1 MPGKCY
7 LWESLTLP
15 ARTSARVRT
24 YADRGNA
31 PVYREMYGELPM
43 TAQCLPFQQIPHS
56 TRLFL
61 DYLSYTPSIRGMY
74 PRSPIFSEWVKD
86 ESQCVVYDAARRGK
100 VSEILERQNRAWGA
114 SPKSLANI
122 DRLRRGAL
130 AAVTGQQVGLFGGP
144 LFSIF
149 KALTAVKLAEQATAA
164 GVDCVPVFWLAT
176 EDHDLAEVN
185 HVALLSEQGLPEPF
199 AAESHA
205 FETNAVADAPVG
217 TVKFGPEVGP
227 LVERAARLLG
237 DSEVVTWLRRA
248 YRPGETLGS
257 AFALLFA
264 RLFAEW
270 GVILLDPADKD
281 FHDLAKPLF
290 RAAIERASEL
300 DEALLGRGKAL
311 EAAGYH
317 QQVKVT
323 SASTLLFEVKNGAR
337 TVVRRRTNGS
347 NSGEFAVGE
356 ERLSPAELLDRIEQN
371 PEKLN
376 PNVLLRPVVQDYLL
390 PTLVYTG
397 GAAEVAYFAQVAV
410 VYEKLLG
417 RVTPILPR
425 FSATLVE
432 PKPERILTRYRLGLP
447 DLFQGP
453 EKVREAIAARSLPPD
468 LQERFSEAYA
478 SIERSMTALR
488 ESIGRLD
495 STLIDTADS
504 TRASMSHQI
513 DRLRARVSRA
523 ETLRN
528 EVITRHADTLSHAL
542 FPHKALQ
549 EREVAG
555 VSFVARYGP
564 ELLANLYQMIRPDCH
579 DHQVIA
585 L

>member
-1 MPGKCY
+1 MK
-7 LWESLTLP
+7 S
-15 ARTSARVRT
+15 
-24 YADRGNA
+24 
-31 PVYREMYGELPM
+31 
-43 TAQCLPFQQIPHS
+43 QCLPFTQIPHS

-61 DYLSYTPSIRGMY
+61 DYLSYTPSVRGLY
-74 PRSPIFSEWVKD
+74 PRSPIFSEWVK
-86 ESQCVVYDAARRGK
+86 EEAQRVVYDAARRGK
-100 VSEILERQNRAWGA
+100 VSEILEQQNRAWGA
-114 SPKSLANI
+114 SPKALANI
-122 DRLRRGAL
+122 ERFRRGAL

-185 HVALLSEQGLPEPF
+185 QVGLLSEHGLPEPF
-199 AAESHA
+199 TVESQA
-205 FETNAVADAPVG
+205 FESNAVADAPVG
-217 TVKFGPEVGP
+217 TVKFGPEIEPV
-227 LVERAARLLG
+227 VERAAALLG
-237 DSEVVTWLRRA
+237 DSEVATWLRQA
-248 YRPGETLGS
+248 YRPGESLGS

-270 GVILLDPADKD
+270 GVILLDPAEKD

-290 RAAIERASEL
+290 RSAIERASEL
-300 DEALLGRGKAL
+300 DEGLLARGKAL

-323 SASTLLFEVKNGAR
+323 STTTLLFEVKDGAR
-337 TVVRRRTNGS
+337 TVVRRKNNGA
-347 NSGEFAVGE
+347 NGEFAVGD
-356 ERLSPAELLDRIEQN
+356 ERVSSAELVDRIEAA
-371 PEKLN
+371 PEKFN

-410 VYEKLLG
+410 VYEKLLE

-425 FSATLVE
+425 FSATLLE
-432 PKPERILTRYRLGLP
+432 AKAERILTRYQLGLP
-447 DLFQGP
+447 DVFQGP

-468 LQERFSEAYA
+468 LQARFSEAYA
-478 SIERSMTALR
+478 SVEQSMVALR
-488 ESIGRLD
+488 ESIGKLD

-504 TRASMSHQI
+504 TRTSMAQQI
-513 DRLRARVSRA
+513 DRLRARVARA
-523 ETLRN
+523 EQQRN
-528 EVITRHADTLSHAL
+528 EVIARHADALSNAL

-555 VSFVARYGP
+555 VSFVARYGA
-564 ELLANLYQMIRPDCH
+564 ELLANLYQNIHPDCH
-579 DHQVIA
+579 DHQVIEVQ
-585 L
+585 

>member
-1 MPGKCY
+1 MK
-7 LWESLTLP
+7 S
-15 ARTSARVRT
+15 
-24 YADRGNA
+24 
-31 PVYREMYGELPM
+31 
-43 TAQCLPFQQIPHS
+43 QCLPFTQIPHS

-61 DYLSYTPSIRGMY
+61 DYLSYTPSVRGMY
-74 PRSPIFSEWVKD
+74 PRSPIFSEWAKD
-86 ESQCVVYDAARRGK
+86 ESQRVVYDAARRGK

-114 SPKSLANI
+114 SPKTLANI
-122 DRLRRGAL
+122 ERFRRGAL

-149 KALTAVKLAEQATAA
+149 KALTAVKLAEEATAA

-176 EDHDLAEVN
+176 EDHDLAEVS
-185 HVALLSEQGLPEPF
+185 HVALLSENGLPEPF
-199 AAESHA
+199 AVEGGGGESH
-205 FETNAVADAPVG
+205 VADAPVG
-217 TVKFGPEVGP
+217 TVKFGVEIEPV
-227 LVERAARLLG
+227 VERAAALLG
-237 DSEVVTWLRRA
+237 DSSSEVTTWLRQA
-248 YRPGETLGS
+248 YRPGESLGS

-270 GVILLDPADKD
+270 GVILLDPAEKD

-300 DEALLGRGKAL
+300 DEALLARGKAL

-323 SASTLLFEVKNGAR
+323 SATALLFEVKDGAR
-337 TVVRRRTNGS
+337 TVVRRRNNNDAGS
-347 NSGEFAVGE
+347 NGGEFAVGE
-356 ERLSPAELLDRIEQN
+356 ERVSAKELVDRIEAA
-371 PEKLN
+371 PEKFN

-432 PKPERILTRYRLGLP
+432 AKPERILTRYQLGLP

-453 EKVREAIAARSLPPD
+453 EKVREAIAARSLPAD
-468 LQERFSEAYA
+468 LQTRFSEAYA
-478 SIERSMTALR
+478 SVEQSMAALR
-488 ESIGRLD
+488 ESIGKLD
-495 STLIDTADS
+495 STLIDTAES
-504 TRASMSHQI
+504 TRSSMAQQI
-513 DRLRARVSRA
+513 DRLRARVTRA
-523 ETLRN
+523 EQQRN
-528 EVITRHADTLSHAL
+528 EIITRKADVLSSAL

-555 VSFVARYGP
+555 VSFVARYGA
-564 ELLANLYQMIRPDCH
+564 ELLANLYQTIRPDCH
-579 DHQVIA
+579 DHQVIEVQ
-585 L
+585 

>member
-1 MPGKCY
+1 MK
-7 LWESLTLP
+7 S
-15 ARTSARVRT
+15 
-24 YADRGNA
+24 
-31 PVYREMYGELPM
+31 
-43 TAQCLPFQQIPHS
+43 QCLPFTQIPHT

-61 DYLSYTPSIRGMY
+61 DYLSDTPSVRGCY
-74 PRSPIFSEWVKD
+74 PRSPIFSEWVQD
-86 ESQCVVYDAARRGK
+86 EAQRVVYDSARRAK
-100 VSEILERQNRAWGA
+100 VGEILERQNRAWGA
-114 SPKSLANI
+114 SAQTLANI
-122 DRLRRGAL
+122 ERFRRGAL

-149 KALTAVKLAEQATAA
+149 KALTAVKLAEEASAA

-199 AAESHA
+199 TVEGLDVESH
-205 FETNAVADAPVG
+205 AVADAPVG
-217 TVKFGPEVGP
+217 TVRFGAEIDPV
-227 LVERAARLLG
+227 VERAATLLG
-237 DSEVVTWLRRA
+237 DSEVTAWLRQA

-264 RLFAEW
+264 RLFADW

-290 RAAIERASEL
+290 QAAIERASEL
-300 DEALLGRGKAL
+300 DEALLTGGKAL

-323 SASTLLFEVKNGAR
+323 SATTLLFEIKNGAR
-337 TVVRRRTNGS
+337 TVVRRKNNGAH
-347 NSGEFAVGE
+347 SGQMGADSGDFAVGE
-356 ERLSPAELLDRIEQN
+356 ERFSPAEMLERIEKT
-371 PEKLN
+371 PENFN

-432 PKPERILTRYRLGLP
+432 AKAERILTRYQLGLP
-447 DLFQGP
+447 DVLLGP
-453 EKVREAIAARSLPPD
+453 EKVRDAIAARSLPAD
-468 LQERFSEAYA
+468 LQTRFGEAYA
-478 SIERSMTALR
+478 SVEQSMTALR
-488 ESIGRLD
+488 ESIGKLD
-495 STLIDTADS
+495 STLIDPVES
-504 TRASMSHQI
+504 TRTSMAQQI
-513 DRLRARVSRA
+513 DRLRARVARA
-523 ETLRN
+523 EQQRN
-528 EVITRHADTLSHAL
+528 EVITRHADALSHAL

-555 VSFVARYGP
+555 ASFVARYGR
-564 ELLANLYQMIRPDCH
+564 ELLANLYPFVHPDCH
-579 DHQVIA
+579 DHQVIEVQ
-585 L
+585 